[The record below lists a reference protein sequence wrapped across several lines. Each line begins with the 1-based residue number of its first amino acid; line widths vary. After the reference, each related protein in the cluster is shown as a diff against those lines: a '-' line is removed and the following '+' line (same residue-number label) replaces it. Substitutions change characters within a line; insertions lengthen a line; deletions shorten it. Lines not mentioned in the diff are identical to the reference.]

1 MDTFDSC
8 SDSDD
13 APEEFNVAQVRQHH
27 VSQLKDFQEL
37 LKKSKQEEKEKR
49 RKRNE
54 LFKAQKEKKIQELQK
69 RKLPQEVLDAVSS
82 KASLPKEA
90 GKVIAETQVD
100 EEVTED
106 LIDDDLDDRLA
117 DSGVEDDNEFDT
129 KADFIPLKGTKNLFV
144 ATDEVVKK
152 KKLMSAQEVLNFK
165 NSRLYDQSVIPREN
179 SKQRRSKA
187 ARLKILRNRK

>member
-27 VSQLKDFQEL
+27 VSQLKDFQES

-90 GKVIAETQVD
+90 GKVIAKTHVD

-152 KKLMSAQEVLNFK
+152 KKLTSAQEVLNFK
-165 NSRLYDQSVIPREN
+165 NNRLYDQSVIPREN

>member
-27 VSQLKDFQEL
+27 VSQLKDFQES

-82 KASLPKEA
+82 KASLPKE
-90 GKVIAETQVD
+90 GKVIAKTHVD

-152 KKLMSAQEVLNFK
+152 KKLTSAQEVLNFK
-165 NSRLYDQSVIPREN
+165 NNRLYDQSVIPREN